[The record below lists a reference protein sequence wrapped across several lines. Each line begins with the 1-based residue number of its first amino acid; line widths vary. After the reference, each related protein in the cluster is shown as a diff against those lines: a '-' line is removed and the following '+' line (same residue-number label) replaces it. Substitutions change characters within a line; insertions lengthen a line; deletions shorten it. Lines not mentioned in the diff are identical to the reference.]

1 MIKRT
6 FYFRT
11 MRVLRIF
18 AGNHSESLMRKFL
31 FTGILTLLTVFN
43 TSGKIREKRSVV
55 RLETT
60 AGCIRIALSDDT
72 PVHRDNFL
80 RLTAGGFYNGTLF
93 HRVIRDFMIQGGDPA
108 TKQNKDNQNNDKK
121 KPDYM
126 LAPEIALPYL
136 YHRRGAV
143 AMAREGDA
151 VNPDR
156 LSNGSQF
163 YIVWGKKYKPRELK
177 SAWAGLKDGDYGDFE
192 ISRDMET
199 DYLTTGGAPHL
210 DGQYT
215 VFGEV
220 IEGMETVDSIQKTA
234 TAPTDRPLADIV
246 ILRAVVE
253 QKSKKAEDTK
263 NKRYLKSLY

>member
-1 MIKRT
+1 MVMRHGGGTECERGVFRAKRK
-6 FYFRT
+6 RE
-11 MRVLRIF
+11 RVSATPIEPYQDVAEAMSRGAEPGERLGEGD
-18 AGNHSESLMRKFL
+18 AGHKVEPEFVDGL
-31 FTGILTLLTVFN
+31 
-43 TSGKIREKRSVV
+43 
-55 RLETT
+55 
-60 AGCIRIALSDDT
+60 
-72 PVHRDNFL
+72 VH
-80 RLTAGGFYNGTLF
+80 
-93 HRVIRDFMIQGGDPA
+93 I
-108 TKQNKDNQNNDKK
+108 
-121 KPDYM
+121 
-126 LAPEIALPYL
+126 
-136 YHRRGAV
+136 RGAV
-143 AMAREGDA
+143 GAAREGDA

-220 IEGMETVDSIQKTA
+220 IEGMETVDSIQKTS
-234 TAPTDRPLADIV
+234 TDPTDRPLADII